1 MSRHDTYEGG
11 KLKRSHVRHFLDA
24 TFGLTLA
31 DASWFAL
38 GKDMDDM
45 SMNLNAQTTT
55 VKNVLDETNV
65 IHEGY
70 EPSMEVG
77 TQYANPEDAIYPK
90 VKDIAFNRLTGDDC
104 KTLGM
109 VITIDKANG
118 PYDAWVEECM
128 IVVNSYG
135 GSQSGVNIPYTVVPC
150 GNRIRGTIT
159 LADGVPSFTEVTP
172 SQQVGG

>member
-55 VKNVLDETNV
+55 VKNVLDETEV
-65 IHEGY
+65 THDGY
-70 EPSMEVG
+70 EPSMDIG
-77 TQYANPEDAIYPK
+77 TQYANPEDPMYPQI
-90 VKDIAFNRLTGDDC
+90 KDIAMNRKTGDDC
-104 KTLGM
+104 KTLLLEM
-109 VITIDKANG
+109 LIDKTTE
-118 PYDAWVEECM
+118 PYDAWVEEAM
-128 IVVNSYG
+128 IIVNSYG
-135 GSQSGVNIPYTVVPC
+135 GSQSGVNIPYTIQPC
-150 GNRIRGTIT
+150 GNRIKGTIT
-159 LADGVPSFTEVTP
+159 LADGVPTFTAAT
-172 SQQVGG
+172 SGNG